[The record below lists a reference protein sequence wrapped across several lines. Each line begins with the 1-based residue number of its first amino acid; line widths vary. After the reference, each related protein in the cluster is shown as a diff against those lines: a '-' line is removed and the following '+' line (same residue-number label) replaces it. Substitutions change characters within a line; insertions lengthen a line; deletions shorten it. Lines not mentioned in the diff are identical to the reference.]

1 MTTLHVPPLAQVEQ
15 MIGECMGVLP
25 SGTVTPARRDE
36 VIAACAAPV
45 MLLIEAVRLA
55 GAAGPDCEA
64 VLISCIRRL
73 YAQAEEARRVD
84 HFGNLMTKLNQ
95 HRQNNLAP

>member
-15 MIGECMGVLP
+15 MIDECLIALP
-25 SGTVTPARRDE
+25 SGTVTTTRRDE
-36 VIAACAAPV
+36 VIAACAGPV
-45 MLLIEAVRLA
+45 MMLIEAVRLA

-64 VLISCIRRL
+64 VLICCIRRL

-84 HFGNLMTKLNQ
+84 HFANLMTKLNQ
-95 HRQNNLAP
+95 HRQGSIGR